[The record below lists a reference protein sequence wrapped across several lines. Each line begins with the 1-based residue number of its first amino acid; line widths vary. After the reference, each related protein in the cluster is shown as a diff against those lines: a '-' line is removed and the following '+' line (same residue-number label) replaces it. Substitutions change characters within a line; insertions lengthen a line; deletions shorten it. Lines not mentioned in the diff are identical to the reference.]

1 MNRLAYAGLL
11 LVLILFVSCSEQK
24 SMEKKITSL
33 ENELF
38 SDETQSIDMDITT
51 QLVDAYVAFA
61 DAYPN
66 DKKAVDY
73 LFSAGNVAMNLLDPK
88 KAIAIFDRIIK
99 NYPEFDKVPHCLFL
113 KAYTYEN
120 ELRQLG
126 QAETLYREFLDK
138 YPGHDFADDAELSLK
153 NLGKT
158 PEELIMEFEKRNQP
172 DSIPSAN

>member
-1 MNRLAYAGLL
+1 MNRLAYSGLL
-11 LVLILFVSCSEQK
+11 LILVLFVSCSEQK
-24 SMEKKITSL
+24 KMEKKIASL

-38 SDETQSIDMDITT
+38 SDETQSIDREKTT

-61 DAYPN
+61 DAYPQ
-66 DKKAVDY
+66 DTKAVDY

-126 QAETLYREFLDK
+126 QAEMLYHEFLEK

-153 NLGKT
+153 NLGKS
-158 PEELIMEFEKRNQP
+158 PEELIMEFEQRNQS
-172 DSIPSAN
+172 DSIPSSN